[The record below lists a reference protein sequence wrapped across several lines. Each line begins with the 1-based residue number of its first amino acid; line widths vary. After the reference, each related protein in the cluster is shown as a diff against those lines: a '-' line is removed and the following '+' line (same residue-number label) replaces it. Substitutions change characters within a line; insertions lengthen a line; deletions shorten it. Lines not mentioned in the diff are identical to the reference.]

1 MSENKNSL
9 LDLITAEKLVKAH
22 EEAEKLKNKKCK
34 SCKEFKRCVNFAGYP
49 AKANDNICPYYVP
62 KKQKLVPRG
71 WQKSCTDFVY
81 ERIKDIK

>member
-1 MSENKNSL
+1 MKI
-9 LDLITAEKLVKAH
+9 DG
-22 EEAEKLKNKKCK
+22 KKCK

-71 WQKSCTDFVY
+71 QLKNGTATLLEWEK
-81 ERIKDIK
+81 IKENKNAENKG

>member
-1 MSENKNSL
+1 MSENKKSL
-9 LDLITAEKLVKAH
+9 LDLLTVEKLVKAH

-62 KKQKLVPRG
+62 KKRKESENVENKR
-71 WQKSCTDFVY
+71 
-81 ERIKDIK
+81 